1 MVTTVH
7 LVSFPSS
14 FLGGGFV
21 RLSGYCVLLFWWV
34 CFIGVI
40 LFWFV
45 WVFLSLEVGAGRAVV
60 LVISGVFEFLV
71 VVGATV
77 SISMLGVLVWGFS

>member
-1 MVTTVH
+1 M
-7 LVSFPSS
+7 
-14 FLGGGFV
+14 
-21 RLSGYCVLLFWWV
+21 
-34 CFIGVI
+34 I

-45 WVFLSLEVGAGRAVV
+45 WVFLSLEVGAGQAVV

-77 SISMLGVLVWGFS
+77 SISMLGVLVWGFSRFS